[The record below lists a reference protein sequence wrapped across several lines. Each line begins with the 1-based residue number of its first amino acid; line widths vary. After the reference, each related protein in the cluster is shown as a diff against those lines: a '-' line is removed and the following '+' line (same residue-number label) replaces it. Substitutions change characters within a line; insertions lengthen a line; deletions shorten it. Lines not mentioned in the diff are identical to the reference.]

1 MIIDNLTLSRNL
13 HPDIKIKVSASIA
26 YIDRNKESVKL
37 KDCYVDY
44 RKGNM
49 KINVGAKEC
58 LYVEDKNIILKGNVK
73 GEIDDVVFLTGEN
86 GIFEFF
92 ISDGYGS
99 VKNGIKIMEDNNSIS
114 ANTLNIFKQSKELD
128 FRGNVRA
135 IYEK

>member
-1 MIIDNLTLSRNL
+1 MIIDNLTLNRNL

-37 KDCYVDY
+37 EDCYVDY
-44 RKGNM
+44 RKGDM
-49 KINVGAKEC
+49 EINVGAKEC
-58 LYVEDKNIILKGNVK
+58 LYVEDKNIILKGKVK
-73 GEIDDVVFLTGEN
+73 GKIDNVVFLTDEN

-92 ISDGYGS
+92 IDHGYGS
-99 VKNGIKIMEDNNSIS
+99 VKNGIKIMEDSNSIS
-114 ANTLNIFKQSKELD
+114 ANSLDIFKQSKELY